1 MSLNEPYDPDNI
13 FAKIVRGEMG
23 CVKLFETDD
32 ILAFMDVFP
41 QSKGHCLVIHKKAEA
56 TNLFDIDD
64 SALAEL
70 IGAVRKVAG
79 GVKAGLK
86 PDGVRIVQFNGAP
99 AGQTV
104 FHLHFHI
111 IPIYEGETLGRHGDG
126 GPAAA
131 ETLEPVAAAI
141 RAAL

>member
-1 MSLNEPYDPDNI
+1 MSLSEPYDRENI
-13 FAKIVRGEMG
+13 FAKIIRGEMG
-23 CVKLFETDD
+23 CVKLYETDD

-41 QSKGHCLVIHKKAEA
+41 QSKGHCLVVHKKAEA
-56 TNLFDIDD
+56 TNLFDIDPA
-64 SALAEL
+64 ALAD
-70 IGAVRKVAG
+70 IVGAAQLVAK
-79 GVKAGLK
+79 GVKAGLQ

-111 IPIYEGETLGRHGDG
+111 IPVFEGVSLGQHNAG
-126 GPAAA
+126 GPATADV
-131 ETLEPVAAAI
+131 LEPVAAVI